1 MPEDKRC
8 MEMEREDCDV
18 ATLRCAFREAIL
30 LLMIAGMMRSCF
42 SYEDS
47 RLSADVLANALR
59 HL

>member
-1 MPEDKRC
+1 
-8 MEMEREDCDV
+8 MEMDSEFCEV

-47 RLSADVLANALR
+47 RLSADVMANALR